1 MDWRILRT
9 LGAAALL
16 CAADAMG
23 PAVAAERLIVGPE
36 GAPLSLQQALAA
48 ARDGDTI
55 ELLPGAYHKGQHL
68 LIENRRLTFR
78 GVGKRPLIQGGGKLD
93 GWPALW
99 TVRGGDVT
107 IENIEFRGARASDTD
122 GAGVRHEGGRLT
134 LIGCAFYDN
143 EHGVSALNDPAAQ
156 IDIQR
161 SLFGLAPKV
170 EGGLH
175 HLLSVGRIGKFSVT
189 GSRFQQGFEG
199 HMIKSRA
206 RESLIAYNFIHD
218 GQRGGASYEIDLP
231 AGGLAT
237 VVGNVIGQGADSQNR
252 VMVAYGSEGP
262 AWKVN
267 KLLLAHNTFINYKAT
282 PAWFLRVWKDR
293 LGPDTE
299 VVAVNNLLVGPGV
312 FWWGAPG
319 HFEGNRSATLGMLR
333 DAETYAFELLPDSIW
348 RHSGIDPRNVA
359 GRNLAPQAEFDWPEG
374 ARPLSTQRST
384 WAPGAYQR

>member
-1 MDWRILRT
+1 MLST
-9 LGAAALL
+9 AAVVCGGSAI
-16 CAADAMG
+16 G
-23 PAVAAERLIVGPE
+23 PAWAAERLLVGPE
-36 GAPLSLQQALAA
+36 GAPLSLQQALAN

-55 ELLPGAYHKGQHL
+55 ELLPGEYTKGQHL
-68 LIENRRLTFR
+68 LIENRRLTLR
-78 GVGKRPLIQGGGKLD
+78 GVGKRPLIQGGGKT
-93 GWPALW
+93 GERRALW
-99 TVRGGDVT
+99 TVRGGEVT

-122 GAGVRHEGGRLT
+122 GAGVRQEGGRLT

-143 EHGVSALNDPAAQ
+143 EHGVVASNEPAAEL
-156 IDIQR
+156 DIQR

-175 HLLSVGRIGKFSVT
+175 HLLSIGRIGKLSVT

-218 GQRGGASYEIDLP
+218 GLRGGASYEVELP

-237 VVGNVIGQGADSQNR
+237 LVGNVIGQGSDSQNR
-252 VMVAYGSEGP
+252 VMVAYGSEGRT
-262 AWKVN
+262 WDVN
-267 KLLLAHNTFINYKAT
+267 KLHLAHNTFINYKST

-293 LGPDTE
+293 LPADTE
-299 VVAVNNLLVGPGV
+299 VVAINNLLVGPGV
-312 FWWGAPG
+312 FWLGAPG
-319 HFEGNRSATLGMLR
+319 RFEGNRPATLGMLR
-333 DAETYAFELLPDSIW
+333 DAETYAFELRPNSMW
-348 RHSGIDPRNVA
+348 RHSGTDPRNVS

-374 ARPLSTQRST
+374 VKPLPTERST

>member
-1 MDWRILRT
+1 MRWRFLRT

-16 CAADAMG
+16 FAANAIG
-23 PAVAAERLIVGPE
+23 SAVAAERLLVSPD
-36 GAPLSLQQALAA
+36 GAPLSLQKALAT
-48 ARDGDTI
+48 ARDGDII
-55 ELLPGAYHKGQHL
+55 ELLPGEYKGQHL

-78 GVGKRPLIQGGGKLD
+78 GVGKRPLIQGEGQVGA
-93 GWPALW
+93 WQALW

-122 GAGVRHEGGRLT
+122 GAGLRQEGGRLT
-134 LIGCAFYDN
+134 VIGCAFYDN
-143 EHGVSALNDPAAQ
+143 EHGVVALNDPAAQ

-175 HLLSVGRIGKFSVT
+175 HLLSVGRIGKLSIT

-218 GQRGGASYEIDLP
+218 GRRGGASYEIDLP

-237 VVGNVIGQGADSQNR
+237 VVGNVIGQGSESQNR
-252 VMVAYGSEGP
+252 VMVAYGSEGR
-262 AWKVN
+262 AWDIN
-267 KLLLAHNTFINYKAT
+267 KLHLAHNTFINYKVT

-299 VVAVNNLLVGPGV
+299 VVAINNLLVGPGV
-312 FWWGAPG
+312 FWLGAPG
-319 HFEGNRSATLGMLR
+319 RFEGNRPATVGMLR
-333 DAETYAFELLPDSIW
+333 DAETYAFELPPGSVW
-348 RHSGIDPRNVA
+348 RHSGIDPRNVN
-359 GRNLAPQAEFDWPEG
+359 GRNLAPQAEFEWPEG
-374 ARPLSTQRST
+374 LRPASTQRST
-384 WAPGAYQR
+384 WVPGAYQR